1 MQILLFSFRYSSF
14 IMNRYLR
21 SLFVASALAV
31 NGSVVG
37 FAGDKWTDSSGT
49 KTIEAEFVKLDG
61 IQLTIKKSDGKEIV
75 IPLYKLDNT
84 SRLLARKLAKTPR
97 STASA
102 SSTSSDTEA
111 VTTTSSSGG
120 SGGDI
125 FPPNATAR
133 EFFDIVVR
141 ELEKKNFAIF
151 WDAMPPS
158 QQADLEQL
166 VQLALTKVDQKSLD
180 EIGKFKKE
188 VVGTLQAKK
197 TFILNSKALPIDNNM
212 RPIISQAYE
221 PALGV
226 LDVVLS
232 ADLLT
237 LDKLKSA
244 KPREFIQD
252 YSSRIVVKLDALL
265 KMIPFPGDPMATIT
279 GTALTSL
286 KEMQIKT
293 VSDSEVSTKMT
304 SQDGPPI
311 EETYIKVE
319 GRWVSK
325 KLWSSWKTMKAQAE
339 QAINSLEAKTINLQ
353 VKQALAAAK
362 IPLGILAE
370 AETQEDVDDII
381 GGIVKQV
388 QAAAAANMG
397 AGGMGGF
404 APSNSQA
411 NMTTN
416 PRANKT
422 AASSPS
428 QATGKNTQHRFEQL
442 SFALPERFQRRD
454 IPAGALP
461 PGMKIAA
468 FVDLSPQGTSNAIV
482 SINLMPNKDGDAVN
496 IRQQLVN
503 LTEGTANGM
512 KFKIA
517 SRGKNEES
525 EWNGFRFTHFS
536 FLVSSPDGGMVGGR
550 AYGTRHE
557 DDLLLISHIAFVG
570 EPPEIID
577 EIKDCVATIRIDTT
591 TK

>member
-21 SLFVASALAV
+21 SLLFASALAV

-102 SSTSSDTEA
+102 GAAGSDTEA

-120 SGGDI
+120 LISSN
-125 FPPNATAR
+125 PTAQ
-133 EFFDIVVR
+133 EFFDTWNR
-141 ELEKKNFAIF
+141 ELEKRNFAYA
-151 WDAMPPS
+151 WDTFTPT
-158 QQADLEQL
+158 QQKDVEQL
-166 VQLALTKVDQKSLD
+166 IQLALTKIDQKSLD
-180 EIGKFKKE
+180 EISKFKKQ
-188 VVGTLQAKK
+188 VFDTLRSKK
-197 TFILNSKALPIDNNM
+197 TMILNSKAIPIDNNM
-212 RPIISQAYE
+212 KPMIAQMYE
-221 PALGV
+221 PALSIV
-226 LDVVLS
+226 DIVVS
-232 ADLLT
+232 DDLLD
-237 LDKLKSA
+237 LAKLKSSSP
-244 KPREFIQD
+244 KEFLQS
-252 YSSRIVVKLDALL
+252 YQSRLMSKLESTLKLL
-265 KMIPFPGDPMATIT
+265 PVPGGDPMETLFGPAI
-279 GTALTSL
+279 APL
-286 KEMQIKT
+286 KVTKVKNI
-293 VSDSEVSTKMT
+293 SDSEAIVTRVLPQGPIDQT
-304 SQDGPPI
+304 YVRVDGVWVDKPLSDNWKSSK
-311 EETYIKVE
+311 EE
-319 GRWVSK
+319 
-325 KLWSSWKTMKAQAE
+325 AE
-339 QAINSLEAKTINLQ
+339 KAINDLEPKMISLQL
-353 VKQALAAAK
+353 KQALAAAK

-370 AETQEDVDDII
+370 AETQSDVDDIL
-381 GGIVKQV
+381 GDIVKQV

-397 AGGMGGF
+397 AGGVGGF
-404 APSNSQA
+404 APPNSQA

-461 PGMKIAA
+461 PGVKIAA
-468 FVDLSPQGTSNAIV
+468 FVDLSPQGTSNAVV

>member
-1 MQILLFSFRYSSF
+1 
-14 IMNRYLR
+14 
-21 SLFVASALAV
+21 
-31 NGSVVG
+31 
-37 FAGDKWTDSSGT
+37 
-49 KTIEAEFVKLDG
+49 
-61 IQLTIKKSDGKEIV
+61 
-75 IPLYKLDNT
+75 
-84 SRLLARKLAKTPR
+84 
-97 STASA
+97 
-102 SSTSSDTEA
+102 
-111 VTTTSSSGG
+111 
-120 SGGDI
+120 
-125 FPPNATAR
+125 
-133 EFFDIVVR
+133 
-141 ELEKKNFAIF
+141 
-151 WDAMPPS
+151 
-158 QQADLEQL
+158 
-166 VQLALTKVDQKSLD
+166 LTKVDQKSLD

-404 APSNSQA
+404 APA
-411 NMTTN
+411 
-416 PRANKT
+416 R
-422 AASSPS
+422 
-428 QATGKNTQHRFEQL
+428 
-442 SFALPERFQRRD
+442 
-454 IPAGALP
+454 
-461 PGMKIAA
+461 
-468 FVDLSPQGTSNAIV
+468 
-482 SINLMPNKDGDAVN
+482 
-496 IRQQLVN
+496 
-503 LTEGTANGM
+503 
-512 KFKIA
+512 
-517 SRGKNEES
+517 
-525 EWNGFRFTHFS
+525 
-536 FLVSSPDGGMVGGR
+536 
-550 AYGTRHE
+550 
-557 DDLLLISHIAFVG
+557 
-570 EPPEIID
+570 
-577 EIKDCVATIRIDTT
+577 
-591 TK
+591 